1 LPPASEAQAASS
13 GAGAA
18 RILDAGY
25 RRYEGTRLGVAH
37 AVRSVIANTLR
48 RVLGLRRPARSK
60 VLPVMSV
67 VFAYLPAIVF
77 VGVVALFN
85 RFGDQAD
92 ARALIPEYSDYY
104 GFIISAIV
112 LFVTFV
118 APEALCPDRRSR
130 VLSLYLASPLT
141 RMTYLGA
148 KAAAVGLVILL
159 VTLGPPLLLLLGLAL
174 QSEGP
179 DGFVGFLT
187 VLGRILLSGAMFAAL
202 FSAVSMAIASLTDRR
217 AVVAAATLLLI
228 IGSQT
233 VAATWRFGLDGPPE
247 ALLLSLTAAPM
258 ILVEHIYAEPGALN
272 ELSTTALVGGVSA
285 WTLVGAA
292 VAVWKYRSLQVTR

>member
-1 LPPASEAQAASS
+1 MPPASESQAASGS
-13 GAGAA
+13 A

-85 RFGDQAD
+85 RFGSQAD
-92 ARALIPEYSDYY
+92 ARTLIPEYSDYY

-141 RMTYLGA
+141 RMTYLAA
-148 KAAAVGLVILL
+148 KAASVGLVILL

-174 QSEGP
+174 QGEGP
-179 DGFVGFLT
+179 DGFLGFLT
-187 VLGRILLSGAMFAAL
+187 VLGRIVLSGTMFAAL

-217 AVVAAATLLLI
+217 AVAAASTLLLV
-228 IGSQT
+228 IGSQI

-247 ALLLSLTAAPM
+247 AILVSLTAAPM
-258 ILVEHIYAEPGALN
+258 LLVEHIYAEPGAIENL
-272 ELSTTALVGGVSA
+272 TTVDLAAGVTA
-285 WTLVGAA
+285 WTLAGAA
-292 VAVWKYRSLQVTR
+292 VAIWKYRSLQVTR